1 MQARPAVGGAERA
14 RTAPSSAP
22 PFTLRAELNSNA
34 DLEPW
39 RPDVARGSS
48 SRRRLYPAGMFDEH
62 LLDEPVRFANE
73 LLVVTLAYLP
83 DLLELRIRQLAARE
97 PECREH
103 VLRLPCC
110 HDVAHEAQEVAFTS
124 GVCEVARDAH
134 RFA

>member
-39 RPDVARGSS
+39 RPDVARGAS

-62 LLDEPVRFANE
+62 LLDEPGRFANE
-73 LLVVTLAYLP
+73 LVVVTLAYLRGSRG
-83 DLLELRIRQLAARE
+83 LRIRQLAARE
-97 PECREH
+97 TECREP
-103 VLRLPCC
+103 VLRWPCG
-110 HDVAHEAQEVAFTS
+110 HDVAHEAQDVARTTGVGEVAP
-124 GVCEVARDAH
+124 APH
-134 RFA
+134 RIA